1 MVRLAPLPQANDL
14 AGQYRSQPQQ
24 MRSGWLG
31 FVGNFLG
38 MVSFPQRQ
46 TDLRLCCVPASG
58 LIEIN
63 LGEEYSRYKPQLTNI
78 TGSVVRWTRCQ
89 LGIAV
94 RQMMGI
100 YKVPGLQV

>member
-38 MVSFPQRQ
+38 MVSFPQDYVPNLYLGPLLSLIDINIQMDHSRAFIPDPDICL
-46 TDLRLCCVPASG
+46 TDIWIRN
-58 LIEIN
+58 N
-63 LGEEYSRYKPQLTNI
+63 LKAPWYAET
-78 TGSVVRWTRCQ
+78 TRCE
-89 LGIAV
+89 
-94 RQMMGI
+94 
-100 YKVPGLQV
+100 